1 MTAKKMPSGR
11 MSAED
16 SGKGAQAPETSQSM
30 PKPTMGGEALG
41 GMPSGSMEPQ
51 ADQAPGSM
59 RPKGDQASG
68 SPRANDRVLLELRV
82 PRGERSLA
90 VANAFSVPGVSIDPT
105 FDPIPMKP
113 TLIGNDSGRAAAD
126 ADEETVVVRATVDPS
141 RIAELEANPT
151 VVKVWKDGPIAPFH
165 AKDVAGGVLDAPHA
179 KEAPAFEVV
188 EGMATC
194 PIGTCDCAPGTAK
207 GTLADVAAYLGV
219 NQIWT
224 NGPKGDGMVVGVVD
238 GGIRADGRPTSEG
251 GPKLARVIGGWPTAS
266 WGRLQPLGAIT
277 A

>member
-113 TLIGNDSGRAAAD
+113 TLS
-126 ADEETVVVRATVDPS
+126 ETIV
-141 RIAELEANPT
+141 
-151 VVKVWKDGPIAPFH
+151 
-165 AKDVAGGVLDAPHA
+165 GGLQR
-179 KEAPAFEVV
+179 
-188 EGMATC
+188 
-194 PIGTCDCAPGTAK
+194 
-207 GTLADVAAYLGV
+207 TLTRK
-219 NQIWT
+219 Q
-224 NGPKGDGMVVGVVD
+224 
-238 GGIRADGRPTSEG
+238 
-251 GPKLARVIGGWPTAS
+251 
-266 WGRLQPLGAIT
+266 
-277 A
+277 